1 MQKREYLTIG
11 VIVATHKSSEKR
23 ARQDIKKN
31 LVNKVNESKSKTS
44 VKKVRD
50 AIAAGDKKAA
60 GEFLKSAQAE
70 LRKLAKT
77 GVIKLNTAARRT
89 SRLASQVNALAK

>member
-1 MQKREYLTIG
+1 M
-11 VIVATHKSSEKR
+11 ANHKSSEKR
-23 ARQDIKKN
+23 AKQDIKKN
-31 LVNKVNESKSKTS
+31 LANKVNESKGKTA

-50 AIAAGDKKAA
+50 AITAGDKSAA
-60 GEFLKSAQAE
+60 AEFFKSAQAE

-89 SRLASQVNALAK
+89 ARLASQVNGLK

>member
-1 MQKREYLTIG
+1 M
-11 VIVATHKSSEKR
+11 ANHKSSEKR

-31 LVNKVNESKSKTS
+31 LANKVNESKTKTA

-50 AIAAGDKKAA
+50 ALTAGDKKVAVEA
-60 GEFLKSAQAE
+60 LQTAQAE

-89 SRLASQVNALAK
+89 SRLASQINNLK

>member
-1 MQKREYLTIG
+1 M
-11 VIVATHKSSEKR
+11 ANHKSSEKR

-31 LVNKVNESKSKTS
+31 LKNKVNESKTKTA

-50 AIAAGDKKAA
+50 ALTSGDKKVALEALKAA
-60 GEFLKSAQAE
+60 QGE

-77 GVIKLNTAARRT
+77 GVIKLNTAARKT
-89 SRLASQVNALAK
+89 SRLASQINNLK

>member
-1 MQKREYLTIG
+1 M
-11 VIVATHKSSEKR
+11 ANHKSSEKR

-31 LVNKVNESKSKTS
+31 LVNKVNESKTKTA

-50 AIAAGDKKAA
+50 AITAGDKKAA
-60 GEFLKSAQAE
+60 AEVLKTAQAE

-77 GVIKLNTAARRT
+77 GVIKANTAARKT
-89 SRLASQVNALAK
+89 SRLASQINNLK

>member
-1 MQKREYLTIG
+1 M
-11 VIVATHKSSEKR
+11 ANHKSSEKR

-31 LVNKVNESKSKTS
+31 LKNKVNESKTKTA

-50 AIAAGDKKAA
+50 ALVAGDKKVALEA
-60 GEFLKSAQAE
+60 LKNAQAE

-77 GVIKLNTAARRT
+77 GVIKLNTAARKT
-89 SRLASQVNALAK
+89 SRLASQINTLK